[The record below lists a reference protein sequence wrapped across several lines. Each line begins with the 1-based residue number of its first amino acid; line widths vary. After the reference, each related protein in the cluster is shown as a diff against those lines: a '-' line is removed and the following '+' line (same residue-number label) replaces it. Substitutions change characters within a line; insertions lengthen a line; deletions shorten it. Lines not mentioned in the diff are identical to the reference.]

1 MKLPTALTSTAFGFH
16 PVHGAD
22 GASHL
27 VLIISAIDPTTTI
40 RPENGAFYD
49 ASTALNT
56 PSPEGTYE
64 YDYIGFKQSYYD
76 ARLLAGRN
84 GDFSFAAVQHMTIS
98 RLGSSGPTTEFTS
111 HPVGAK
117 VHWPMYQLEAWRD
130 GMVVT
135 EPLLPSP

>member
-22 GASHL
+22 GASRL

-56 PSPEGTYE
+56 RREVSAL
-64 YDYIGFKQSYYD
+64 F
-76 ARLLAGRN
+76 L
-84 GDFSFAAVQHMTIS
+84 FSA
-98 RLGSSGPTTEFTS
+98 PT
-111 HPVGAK
+111 
-117 VHWPMYQLEAWRD
+117 
-130 GMVVT
+130 
-135 EPLLPSP
+135 LLPYRMNVMD